1 MGDKDHV
8 AGLAIQIPEGMIE
21 DVIRAQMVAAV
32 PNPEKW
38 VEAIV
43 RKALEEKTDRY
54 NTHGATK
61 FHAAISEAIRGECE
75 KVFQEWLVEHRQLIR
90 EAMIAQLTKGSA
102 KRIKAIASKLAD
114 GLTGVRVYNIGL
126 KLDDEE

>member
-38 VEAIV
+38 VAAIV
-43 RKALEEKTDRY
+43 TKALEEKVDSYR
-54 NTHGATK
+54 NSQTK
-61 FHAAISEAIRGECE
+61 FHAAISKCIRDECE
-75 KVFQEWLVEHRQLIR
+75 TVFQEWLVEHRQAIR
-90 EAMIAQLTKGSA
+90 DAMVAQLTKGSA
-102 KRIKAIASKLAD
+102 KRVKAIASKLAD
-114 GLTGVRVYNIGL
+114 GLTDVHVSRITL
-126 KLDDEE
+126 KISDDD